1 MRFDRLTGFSLFL
14 VFTISAGA
22 QNTDMNSLDSF
33 SAKLITNLRANAKDH
48 AYLVTDKS
56 VFRAGE
62 SVWFTAFLLNS
73 ASQKLSTKSK
83 FLFADIV
90 NDHDSVIKRV
100 TLDAGNRQLTSRL
113 QLPDSL
119 PAGFYWL
126 RAYTS
131 RMAMIDTNEIGL
143 KALYVVGKTNN
154 LVRAPNKKATTH
166 EDIPTVIFYPEGNNI
181 ITGINS
187 TVSLSVTLNGAPLSI
202 EGYVKDDRETIATR
216 FATNATGLGKFE
228 FEPSG
233 YRKYLAVINWQ
244 GKEISYLLPPFNFFG
259 GQLSALK
266 QPGGYKLRILLG
278 DSIYAKDARTY
289 VAGISRDSLVFAAV
303 GKGQCE
309 VFVDD
314 KKLPQGI
321 TTFYLFNKDLKPI
334 SERSIYV
341 NDKPLVTVTADKTSY
356 ATRDKVTLGVSV
368 TDAEQQ
374 AIPAVVAVSV
384 SDSIFSNKDECDRN
398 NGPAALENLFS
409 KDNTCFTDEEMD
421 LIMLTRANTYDRF
434 AETQPQTVSSDDDS
448 LLFIKGT
455 IVNARKEPAANKL
468 VLLLSGSGTNGFF
481 ATDTTDASGQFCFP
495 VENYPDSAQFAIQ
508 VKELNKN
515 RALNDEAL
523 IDKPVFPRL
532 KTPAALK
539 KYFEPEPKLRQRA
552 SNYYNVQWNDAG
564 EPQLPP
570 VMVTGKQKT
579 VDYDESKRVSSY
591 SAILTS
597 KDLDGRM
604 NVDDAILTIP
614 GLQVLNGYVV
624 IHGLTAMI
632 APNPA
637 SEPIIIVEG
646 AQITPSA
653 DAIGMASPVLS
664 YLHSLNPKD
673 IDFIEVLK
681 DGNAAAYGVRGANGV
696 ILINLRTKPR
706 EYYSFTNN
714 MTQFYAEGI
723 SKPAVFVSPVYDKKD
738 KKSAASPDYRS
749 TIFWNGSLLTSDT
762 KNAAIS
768 FYTSDIPTIYRVTVT
783 GITINGDIIYK
794 TINIQSK

>member
-1 MRFDRLTGFSLFL
+1 
-14 VFTISAGA
+14 
-22 QNTDMNSLDSF
+22 MNSLDSF
-33 SAKLITNLRANAKDH
+33 SAKLITNLRANAKEH
-48 AYLVTDKS
+48 AYVVTDKS

-73 ASQKLSTKSK
+73 ASQKLSTKSR
-83 FLFADIV
+83 FVFADIV
-90 NDHDSVIKRV
+90 NEHDSVVKRV
-100 TLDAGNRQLTSRL
+100 TMDAGNRQLTSRL

-131 RMAMIDTNEIGL
+131 RMALIDSNEIGIRP
-143 KALYVVGKTNN
+143 LYVVGRTNN
-154 LVRAPNKKATTH
+154 IVRAPNKKATTR
-166 EDIPTVIFYPEGNNI
+166 EEIPTVAFYPEGNNI

-187 TVSLSVTLNGAPLSI
+187 IVALSVTINGAPLSI
-202 EGYVKDDRETIATR
+202 DGYVKDDRETIATK
-216 FATNATGLGKFE
+216 FSTNSNGLGKFE

-244 GKEISYLLPPFNFFG
+244 GKEISYLLPAFNFFG
-259 GQLSALK
+259 GQLSASK
-266 QPGGYKLRILLG
+266 QSDGYKLRILLG

-289 VAGISRDSLVFAAV
+289 VAGFSRDSLVFAAI

-314 KKLPQGI
+314 RKLPQGI
-321 TTFYLFNKDLKPI
+321 TTFYLFNKDFKPI
-334 SERSIYV
+334 SERSVYV
-341 NDKPLVTVTADKTSY
+341 NDKPVVAVTTDKNSY
-356 ATRDKVTLGVSV
+356 ATRDKVTLAVSV

-384 SDSIFSNKDECDRN
+384 SDSIFSNDDECDRN
-398 NGPAALENLFS
+398 NGPATLDNLFS
-409 KDNTCFTDEEMD
+409 NDNTCFNDEQMD
-421 LIMLTRANTYDRF
+421 LMMLTRANTYDRF
-434 AETQPQTVSSDDDS
+434 SEKQTQTFSSDDDS

-468 VLLLSGSGTNGFF
+468 VLLISGSGTSGFF
-481 ATDTTDASGQFCFP
+481 ATDTTDTGGQFCFP

-508 VKELNKN
+508 VKELNKS
-515 RALNDEAL
+515 RALNDQVL
-523 IDKPVFPRL
+523 INKPVFPRL

-539 KYFEPEPKLRQRA
+539 KYYEPEPKLRQRV

-564 EPQLPP
+564 EPQLAP
-570 VMVTGKQKT
+570 VMVTGQQKT
-579 VDYDESKRVSSY
+579 VDYDESKRVSPY

-604 NVDDAILTIP
+604 NVDDAILMIP

-624 IHGLTAMI
+624 IHGLNAMI

-637 SEPIIIVEG
+637 SEPMIVVEG
-646 AQITPSA
+646 AQMTPSS
-653 DAIGMASPVLS
+653 DAIGIVSPVLS

-681 DGNAAAYGVRGANGV
+681 DADAAAYGVRGANGV
-696 ILINLRTKPR
+696 ILINLRNKPR

-749 TIFWNGSLLTSDT
+749 TIFWNGSLLTNDAKS
-762 KNAAIS
+762 AGIS
-768 FYTSDIPTIYRVTVT
+768 FYTSDIPSIYRVTVR
-783 GITINGDIIYK
+783 GITIHGDIIYR